1 MQPKQAYKTK
11 QGEELLAYLKSM
23 PGRHR
28 TVAEIRAYF
37 ARQGRS
43 IGTATIY
50 RHLER
55 LVEQGLVDKYTIDA
69 NSPACFAY
77 TGHQNREQCG
87 QHFHCKCE
95 KCGVLIHLEC
105 EQLAEIARHVLE
117 HHGFAVDPRRTVLY
131 GLCQDCRTGQTLL
144 EPCHCSCCHHTK
156 GETHEV

>member
-87 QHFHCKCE
+87 QRKMRRADSSGMRTAGRDCPACAGAPRL
-95 KCGVLIHLEC
+95 CGGPPAHGAVRPVPGLPHRPDFAGALPL
-105 EQLAEIARHVLE
+105 QLLPSH
-117 HHGFAVDPRRTVLY
+117 
-131 GLCQDCRTGQTLL
+131 
-144 EPCHCSCCHHTK
+144 
-156 GETHEV
+156 